1 MCNKYIKNMK
11 NKHFIC
17 MIFSLMIMTSLH
29 AQDNK
34 VLKMTMEEAIELAHQ
49 QSPSVIIARHNFHAA
64 YWDYRSFRASYLPLM
79 TFNSSPNFNHQINA
93 ITMPD
98 GTLQFVQQNMFTV
111 SGSVSLSQNIPLT
124 GGTLSLGTSINRLD
138 MFGLEN
144 SHSYMTN
151 PFNVSYQQSL
161 NGYNGMKWERKLG
174 PIRYEIAKKNYV
186 EALEDVSSG
195 AIMRFFNL
203 AQAQA
208 NMNTSYANYRSVDT
222 MYLIV
227 EGRYAIGRI
236 SENDMLQWEIKRLN
250 EETNLQNA
258 KVMLEENIQSFKTYL
273 GIKDTIMIE
282 AVTSNKVPKLIV
294 DPNKALEL
302 AFENGT
308 FMLNIKRRELEIESS
323 VASTKAGVGFQAD
336 LYAQFGLSK
345 TGEDINTAYK
355 DPLKQQHAQIGIRVP
370 ILDWGRGKG
379 RIKLAESSRR
389 LAEIQMEQERIDFE
403 QGVLRMVR
411 QFNLQANQV
420 NIAHKTDSIA
430 NKHNEVAQRLY
441 VQGRLSL
448 LELNSAIAEKD
459 AAKRAYVSTLAS
471 FWSYYYNLRR
481 LTLYD
486 FEKNMPI
493 TEDYKLLLK

>member
-1 MCNKYIKNMK
+1 
-11 NKHFIC
+11 
-17 MIFSLMIMTSLH
+17 MIFSLMIALSLH
-29 AQDNK
+29 AQDTK
-34 VLKMTMEEAIELAHQ
+34 ALSLTMEEAINLAHQ
-49 QSPSVIIARHNFHAA
+49 QSPSIIIARHNFHAA
-64 YWDYRSFRASYLPLM
+64 YWDYRYFRSTYLPLM

-98 GTLQFVQQNMFTV
+98 GTLQFVQQNMFV
-111 SGSVSLSQNIPLT
+111 MNGSISLSQNIPLT
-124 GGTLSLGTSINRLD
+124 GGTLSLGTNINRLD
-138 MFGLEN
+138 MFGREN
-144 SHSYMTN
+144 SHSYMTSPVN
-151 PFNVSYQQSL
+151 ISYQQSL

-174 PIRYEIAKKNYV
+174 PMRYEIAKKRYV
-186 EALEDVSSG
+186 EALENVSSET
-195 AIMRFFNL
+195 IMRFFSL

-208 NMNTSYANYRSVDT
+208 NLNTSYANYQSVDT
-222 MYLIV
+222 MYVLV

-250 EETNLQNA
+250 EETNLRGA
-258 KVMLEENIQSFKTYL
+258 KVMLEESIQSFRTYL
-273 GIKDTIMIE
+273 GMKDTIQIV
-282 AVTSNKVPKLIV
+282 AVTSNEVPKLNI
-294 DPNKALEL
+294 DPNKVLEL
-302 AFENGT
+302 ALENGT
-308 FMLNIKRRELEIESS
+308 FTLNMKLRELEIENS
-323 VASTKAGVGFQAD
+323 VASTRAGVGFQAD

-345 TGEDINTAYK
+345 AGEDINTAYK
-355 DPLKQQHAQIGIRVP
+355 NPLSQQSAQVGIRVP

-403 QGVLRMVR
+403 QDVLRMVR

-430 NKHNEVAQRLY
+430 NKHNDVAQRLY
-441 VQGRLSL
+441 VQGRLNL

-459 AAKRAYVSTLAS
+459 AAKRAYVNTLAG
-471 FWSYYYNLRR
+471 FWSYYYSLRR

-493 TEDYKLLLK
+493 TEDYELLLK